1 MSFFLIALQVCYHEH
16 QCGSIVIKS
25 SNSQSSNCSNS
36 QKHFEFTIDRNFTID
51 RHIDC
56 LCQKSSQKL
65 HVCLQY
71 HNIYNQ
77 IKNGKTFFKPFVT
90 SQFDYCPLFWI
101 CHSRTL
107 NNRINNIHHRDLKIA
122 YQDKK

>member
-1 MSFFLIALQVCYHEH
+1 MSFFLIALQVYYHEH

-25 SNSQSSNCSNS
+25 SNSQFINCSNS

-51 RHIDC
+51 RHIGC

-77 IKNGKTFFKPFVT
+77 IKNRKTFFKTF
-90 SQFDYCPLFWI
+90 L
-101 CHSRTL
+101 
-107 NNRINNIHHRDLKIA
+107 
-122 YQDKK
+122 